1 MYGFLDITP
10 AKETSFSMLSAL
22 IVGDTPLEVE
32 WHLNGS
38 IRNGATLEEVRGVRE
53 IALRIATKAGVPLK
67 HKVPKI

>member
-1 MYGFLDITP
+1 
-10 AKETSFSMLSAL
+10 MLSAL